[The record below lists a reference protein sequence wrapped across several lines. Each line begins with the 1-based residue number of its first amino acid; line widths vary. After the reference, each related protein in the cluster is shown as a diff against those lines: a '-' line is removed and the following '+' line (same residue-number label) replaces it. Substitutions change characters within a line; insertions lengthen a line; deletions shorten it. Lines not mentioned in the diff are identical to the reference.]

1 MEFKAG
7 IKNDVEKIY
16 TLIYPMTIDLY
27 QTKTNQEDIVKN
39 NKEFDSLTK
48 SAKEENKE
56 NYLLELAKLYD
67 YLPKFIENC
76 TNDQSK
82 NVVIKTKNNIFK
94 AYSILDKEDWNKISS
109 NINDASQEFTKLI
122 TNVNQNESVN
132 HYNVNKAY
140 VIINELQNAIN
151 LKDKEVFLIKYK
163 NLLEE
168 LENI

>member
-1 MEFKAG
+1 MS
-7 IKNDVEKIY
+7 
-16 TLIYPMTIDLY
+16 IDLY
-27 QTKTNQEDIVKN
+27 QTKTNQEDIVN
-39 NKEFDSLTK
+39 FNKEFDNLTK

-76 TNDQSK
+76 TNEQSK

-122 TNVNQNESVN
+122 TNINQNESVN
-132 HYNVNKAY
+132 QYNVNKTY
-140 VIINELQNAIN
+140 VMINELQNAVN
-151 LKDKEVFLIKYK
+151 LKDKEVFFIKYK

>member
-1 MEFKAG
+1 M
-7 IKNDVEKIY
+7 Y

-27 QTKTNQEDIVKN
+27 QTKTNQEDIGN
-39 NKEFDSLTK
+39 FNKEFDNLTK

-56 NYLLELAKLYD
+56 NYLLELTKLYD

-76 TNDQSK
+76 TSNQSK

-94 AYSILDKEDWNKISS
+94 AYSILDKEDWNQISK

-122 TNVNQNESVN
+122 TNTNQNETVN
-132 HYNVNKAY
+132 QYNVNKSY
-140 VIINELQNAIN
+140 IMINELQNAVT